1 MVANVDS
8 NVLLTITP
16 RAYKERHVT
25 TTLSLISIRRLWF
38 TVYRETLTKGS
49 LTNFTKQS

>member
-1 MVANVDS
+1 MAVKTVANVDS

-25 TTLSLISIRRLWF
+25 TTLSLVSG
-38 TVYRETLTKGS
+38 VYGLPYIGKH
-49 LTNFTKQS
+49 